1 MIAAV
6 IPSRNGARWLDDAL
20 GSVRAQGELIT
31 EIVVVDD
38 GSTDATTDVLAHHPD
53 VISVRNEVPCGPA
66 AARNIG
72 VAATTAPL
80 VTFLDVDDVW
90 TPNALEQRLALLQE
104 GPYDVVA
111 TRAFFRSMGKP
122 VGTVPDTGSGFW
134 GFSLG
139 TALLTRE
146 AWHRVGPLEE
156 SLLRGEDT
164 EWWIRARESGVRMAR
179 SDLVTLI
186 VRTHSDSW
194 ASPIDVRVSAVFDVI
209 RHRRAARGG

>member
-139 TALLTRE
+139 TRAAHSGSLAPCGPARGV
-146 AWHRVGPLEE
+146 APSGRGHRVV
-156 SLLRGEDT
+156 DT
-164 EWWIRARESGVRMAR
+164 SEGVGRADGTV
-179 SDLVTLI
+179 
-186 VRTHSDSW
+186 
-194 ASPIDVRVSAVFDVI
+194 
-209 RHRRAARGG
+209 